1 MKRMI
6 ALAMAVS
13 FLMFGMTASEKKP
26 EKEVTVKGEVVDVA
40 CYIAHGAK
48 GEKHRAC
55 AEACADAGGALG
67 ILTSSGKLYVSLI
80 PDDHTAGPN
89 AILKDHITH
98 TVEAKGFVRSKG
110 GVNGILVK
118 SVSMADAEGK

>member
-1 MKRMI
+1 MKRVI
-6 ALAMAVS
+6 ALAMVVS
-13 FLMFGMTASEKKP
+13 FFMFGMTAGEKNP

-48 GEKHRAC
+48 GEKHKAC
-55 AEACADAGGALG
+55 AEACAEAGGALG
-67 ILTSSGKLYVSLI
+67 ILTSSGKLYVSLL

-89 AILKDHITH
+89 AILKDHIAH

-118 SVSMADAEGK
+118 SVSMANAEGK